1 MNTKFILPAALALTL
16 HAFLLFGMP
25 GKTLIT
31 APAPEPPAPP
41 EPGPTLDPDE
51 TLRVA
56 SDDDDL
62 LPEPGGRVAPAR
74 SKRRLELRPPGLSSS
89 RRFRQSRAIPRSRAY
104 LSTGRSPGKT
114 GAARVAG

>member
-1 MNTKFILPAALALTL
+1 MNTRFILPAALALTL

-25 GKTLIT
+25 GKTLIM
-31 APAPEPPAPP
+31 APDRDPSAPKEPA
-41 EPGPTLDPDE
+41 PTLDPDE

-56 SDDDDL
+56 SDGDDPL
-62 LPEPGGRVAPAR
+62 SEPGGRVAPAG
-74 SKRRLELRPPGLSSS
+74 SKCRLELRPPGFSSS
-89 RRFRQSRAIPRSRAY
+89 RRFRQSRATPRSHAY